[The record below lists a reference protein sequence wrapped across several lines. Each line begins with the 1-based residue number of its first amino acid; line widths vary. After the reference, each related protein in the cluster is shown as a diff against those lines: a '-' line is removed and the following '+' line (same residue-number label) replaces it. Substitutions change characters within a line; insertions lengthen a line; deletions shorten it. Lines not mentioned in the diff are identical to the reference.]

1 MGEALADVFISYA
14 RATDE
19 LARSIAEA
27 LRQRGLS
34 IWIDEELPANRVFS
48 DVISEQLDK
57 AKAVVV
63 IWSEAAARSQWVR
76 SEANRARELG
86 KLVQICVDTA
96 RLPLPFDQ
104 THCLDFSDWRGTTET
119 NDWQRL
125 AASIDELVSGE
136 ARVAPQAIGSHGER
150 RAIGRRPF
158 LYAAAAT
165 AAVGA
170 AALFGWTRSRPYKP
184 PPEAEVLMQK
194 AFAIMQDQ
202 STDDLGQAT
211 VYLQEATRLAPDYPF
226 AWGVLAFSHSL
237 NRYHVPVAARSG
249 EDARCRSA
257 ARTALDLDPEET
269 FATCSLVIL
278 VPPYRNWAKLEARN
292 RALANK
298 YRHHPL
304 ANSLLADLL
313 GDFGRWKDAVG
324 VQSNIDRKRF
334 LIPLS
339 DRSIIQSL
347 WSAGEIQRAE
357 ALLAE
362 AVERWPKHPAIW
374 NQRIK
379 FLTHSGRADESAR
392 LLEDKSLHPAG
403 YSEALLNASLM
414 TAKALS
420 GAVDRRLAVQAN
432 LVLLEAE
439 PGHFL
444 AWLNRKFSIGQ
455 LVAQRAA
462 ALGESDTAF
471 AILDGYY
478 FARGPFAKL
487 APVAGDED
495 RMTSNLFEPAMS
507 QLWRDRRFGRLV
519 DEIGLEKYWRD
530 SSSMPDFR
538 RRS

>member
-1 MGEALADVFISYA
+1 MADVFISYA
-14 RATDE
+14 RVTDD
-19 LARSIAEA
+19 LARSVAEE
-27 LRQRGLS
+27 LRKQGYS
-34 IWIDEELPANRVFS
+34 IWFDEELPANRVFS
-48 DVISEQLDK
+48 DVIAEQLDS

-63 IWSEAAARSQWVR
+63 IWSETAASSQWVR

-86 KLVQICVDTA
+86 KLVQICVDEA

-104 THCLDFSDWRGTTET
+104 IHCLNFSDWRGSTAS

-125 AASIDELVSGE
+125 VASIDELVSGE
-136 ARVAPQAIGSHGER
+136 RRVAPLAIGSQKER

-158 LYAAAAT
+158 LYAAAGT

-184 PPEAEVLMQK
+184 PLEAEVLMQK

-237 NRYHVPVAARSG
+237 NRYHVSVAARSG

-257 ARTALDLDPEET
+257 ARTALNLDPEEV
-269 FATCSLVIL
+269 FATCSLVLL

-292 RALANK
+292 LSLAKK
-298 YRHHPL
+298 YRAHPL
-304 ANSLLADLL
+304 ANSLFADLLADL
-313 GDFGRWKDAVG
+313 GRWSEAIKIQG
-324 VQSNIDRKRF
+324 NIDRKRF

-339 DRSIIQSL
+339 DRSIVQAL

-357 ALLAE
+357 TLLAE
-362 AVERWPKHPAIW
+362 AAERWPKHPAIW

-379 FLTHSGRADESAR
+379 FLMHSGQADKAAR
-392 LLEDKSLHPAG
+392 LLRETSLHPPG
-403 YSEALLNASLM
+403 FSEALRNSSLI
-414 TAKALS
+414 TAMALS
-420 GAVDRRLAVQAN
+420 GLASRESALQAN
-432 LVLLEAE
+432 LAMLEAE
-439 PGHFL
+439 SGDFL
-444 AWLNRKFSIGQ
+444 AWLNRKFSIGL

-462 ALGESDTAF
+462 AFGDTDTAF

-478 FARGPFAKL
+478 FGRGRFAKL
-487 APVAGDED
+487 VPVAGDED
-495 RMTSNLFEPAMS
+495 RMTSNLFEPPMS
-507 QLWRDRRFGRLV
+507 RLWQDGRFGQLV
-519 DEIGLEKYWRD
+519 DEIGLERYWRD
-530 SSSMPDFR
+530 TGSMPDFR
-538 RRS
+538 AAG